1 MVLLAVCARSRSRRR
16 TRRPRRLPLP
26 KRRLFRARRPMGH
39 RMHPASTSPWW
50 RHRPGDPTTRTL
62 STLRPQ
68 PRVHTGQSVPSS
80 NRQRRDRLG
89 RPGSRSTRARTPA
102 DRPPARSASQHRPGL
117 AAPCPSERRDHRE
130 PGEHHPD
137 RRGPLRSGVTSAF
150 RHPAGNDGPHGWR
163 RNRSLETSVL
173 VPDADIGAG
182 LHATPGRVGA
192 HRRLVVDRQRAGLS
206 PVLAPWLNSPRVCFG
221 APGNIST
228 TPNMR
233 THNPKVGPHRR
244 VSNPS
249 SFVPAVNTARSSRR
263 VRVSMDD
270 R

>member
-39 RMHPASTSPWW
+39 RTHPASTSPWW

-137 RRGPLRSGVTSAF
+137 GPGPLRTGSHARFDSP
-150 RHPAGNDGPHGWR
+150 PATMVHM
-163 RNRSLETSVL
+163 
-173 VPDADIGAG
+173 
-182 LHATPGRVGA
+182 VGA
-192 HRRLVVDRQRAGLS
+192 ATAAWKRRFWFPTPTSGPDYTPRQVASLLTGG
-206 PVLAPWLNSPRVCFG
+206 WLLIAN
-221 APGNIST
+221 
-228 TPNMR
+228 
-233 THNPKVGPHRR
+233 
-244 VSNPS
+244 
-249 SFVPAVNTARSSRR
+249 VPASAQFWRPG
-263 VRVSMDD
+263 
-270 R
+270 